1 LGPWLI
7 PSHDDSHT
15 SASWAEVLT
24 SRRRAAAFLPTT
36 GPSGCALAP
45 CENDCLQLSFS
56 EAGRVF
62 RAEKDGK
69 RMEVAISR
77 VSRGI
82 EGDLKM
88 V

>member
-1 LGPWLI
+1 M
-7 PSHDDSHT
+7 
-15 SASWAEVLT
+15 
-24 SRRRAAAFLPTT
+24 
-36 GPSGCALAP
+36 
-45 CENDCLQLSFS
+45 
-56 EAGRVF
+56 F

>member
-1 LGPWLI
+1 M
-7 PSHDDSHT
+7 
-15 SASWAEVLT
+15 
-24 SRRRAAAFLPTT
+24 
-36 GPSGCALAP
+36 
-45 CENDCLQLSFS
+45 
-56 EAGRVF
+56 F

-69 RMEVAISR
+69 RMEMEVAISR